1 MMTADG
7 LGAFLHRL
15 MFICQ
20 ARYAEGQYKLAV
32 KSLEKPLHS
41 DMLGRWIIEFLHD
54 DILL

>member
-1 MMTADG
+1 MTADG